1 MEITTLCAVVASL
14 RVLPS
19 RSQFF
24 QYDSVSL
31 SCDQLGNSSVWRVM
45 RNTSTKINEE
55 CTKSNNTTN
64 DSTCFITDLYPSD
77 SGVYWCESA
86 AGRCSKTIHITVTAG
101 SVILESPAHPVM
113 EGEDVTLTC
122 TSKETSSSNLT
133 AHFYKDRL
141 FIGSS
146 STGNLT
152 IHRVSKADEG
162 LYKCSISGAGE
173 SPDGQLRTIAR
184 QSETT
189 VNSYPKYILLPVVG
203 VCLLLVLVLLCVWRS
218 HKVKTS
224 RDVSYTDV
232 TITQEVQPQRIR
244 DTAMDSAETFYSTL
258 NLTTI

>member
-1 MEITTLCAVVASL
+1 MLQSPHQKHIHFKQAANTELLLDTRL
-14 RVLPS
+14 LPS

-173 SPDGQLRTIAR
+173 SPDGQLRTIGEIR
-184 QSETT
+184 LKRPE
-189 VNSYPKYILLPVVG
+189 N
-203 VCLLLVLVLLCVWRS
+203 LLLIIDIHSLLIYLNKLFYHVTQFARYRC
-218 HKVKTS
+218 S
-224 RDVSYTDV
+224 RTCFSL
-232 TITQEVQPQRIR
+232 
-244 DTAMDSAETFYSTL
+244 S
-258 NLTTI
+258 